1 MECTACSAR
10 VLRTFVRALFGS
22 DVVASAR
29 PSNLRYLRRPDT
41 RFFGTQ
47 SSLRF
52 RQSAV
57 RQQQDASSIAS
68 IPESS
73 PSAVSPSAQEKHVVQ
88 EAVPATEDQAPPA
101 ASTVNA
107 EKPHSNKPVTS
118 ASTQS
123 KPARPK
129 VRLSG
134 PRKVAKPAPAP
145 LPKPKKERW
154 QIEKAALE
162 RKLDS
167 QAWNPRKRLSP
178 DTLDGI
184 RNLHMTDPARF
195 TTPVLAEQFKVSPDA
210 IRRILKSKWRPNE
223 DEHDD
228 RMKRWN
234 KRGERIWTNMVE
246 LGTKP
251 PKKWREM
258 GVGRAAPGEAPKW
271 KPRGKPS
278 SLRSREEEDIPW
290 DTGDL
295 VQQARLPTH
304 TTQQD
309 SFLVDRI
316 V

>member
-1 MECTACSAR
+1 MLS
-10 VLRTFVRALFGS
+10 
-22 DVVASAR
+22 
-29 PSNLRYLRRPDT
+29 
-41 RFFGTQ
+41 
-47 SSLRF
+47 
-52 RQSAV
+52 
-57 RQQQDASSIAS
+57 
-68 IPESS
+68 
-73 PSAVSPSAQEKHVVQ
+73 SAQEKDMVQ
-88 EAVPATEDQAPPA
+88 EAVGTAGSQAQPA

-107 EKPHSNKPVTS
+107 EKSHSKTPRISASREGKPV
-118 ASTQS
+118 APRI
-123 KPARPK
+123 K
-129 VRLSG
+129 LSG
-134 PRKVAKPAPAP
+134 PRTISKIAPAP

-210 IRRILKSKWRPNE
+210 IRRILKSKWRPSE
-223 DEHDD
+223 DEHED

-304 TTQQD
+304 STQQD

>member
-10 VLRTFVRALFGS
+10 VLRTFVRALLGC
-22 DVVASAR
+22 DAAASAR
-29 PSNLRYLRRPDT
+29 QSSSRYMRRPDA

-57 RQQQDASSIAS
+57 RQQQDASSVSGIA
-68 IPESS
+68 ESGS
-73 PSAVSPSAQEKHVVQ
+73 SAVSRSAQEKDMVQ
-88 EAVPATEDQAPPA
+88 EAVDTTGSQVQPT
-101 ASTVNA
+101 ASTVNP
-107 EKPHSNKPVTS
+107 EKSQPKKPRTS
-118 ASTQS
+118 ASRQE
-123 KPARPK
+123 KPVGPRVK
-129 VRLSG
+129 LSG
-134 PRKVAKPAPAP
+134 PRIITKPAPAP

-223 DEHDD
+223 DEHED

-258 GVGRAAPGEAPKW
+258 GVGRAAPG
-271 KPRGKPS
+271 RRRSG
-278 SLRSREEEDIPW
+278 SLGGSR
-290 DTGDL
+290 
-295 VQQARLPTH
+295 AR
-304 TTQQD
+304 
-309 SFLVDRI
+309 
-316 V
+316 